1 MLEIRS
7 ILSPAVG
14 TKCMS
19 CFILHRKVKVF
30 SEISLLH
37 YDGNV
42 QDIID
47 KLKLIAL
54 PKSSIQICFME
65 YF

>member
-1 MLEIRS
+1 
-7 ILSPAVG
+7 
-14 TKCMS
+14 MS